1 MTIYQPQN
9 ITQEI
14 AEAFQRLIP
23 QLNPLSKV
31 PNREDLQQITENK
44 NTFLFVGE
52 ENGIIVA
59 TISVAIYRIPTGKK
73 AWIEDVVVDENARGK
88 GYGKKLMQHAIDF
101 AKSQEISKIY
111 LTSNPT
117 RIAANKMYQSFGFE
131 QYVTNVYRLYL

>member
-52 ENGIIVA
+52 ENGIIIA
-59 TISVAIYRIPTGKK
+59 TISIAIYRIPTGKK
-73 AWIEDVVVDENARGK
+73 AWIEDVVVDENVRGK

-101 AKSQEISKIY
+101 AKSQGISKIY

-117 RIAANKMYQSFGFE
+117 RIAANKMYQGFGFE